1 MVYETRTRGRLIA
14 DRFRIIGADPEPGRT
29 VAAVDRDAPAASAAV
44 RLAVVDPE
52 VDADQLDVW
61 AATWRSLAERGL
73 VVPLL
78 DVVVDDEL
86 GAFAVVEM
94 SASLPVHPG
103 DPAAVDQ
110 DERLGAALAQAG
122 LELSNLELDA
132 LGFDGDGRLILDAVR
147 FVARSPQTASEGAAM
162 LIDLLGPVAIADPPR
177 ERGCRG
183 GRPRAAVR
191 GNARRRV
198 IIAASVVLIGVA
210 TLIVVLPDRSN
221 APASIAPADDDAIDP
236 AVQRALAA
244 EARPAPSR
252 ARSPRPSR
260 PPRPQPVTQA
270 PAEPIDV
277 PASSAPSSARVVPDP
292 DGLPLADSEI
302 DGDALPL
309 AEDVGAH
316 MPVDG
321 DGLPSA
327 EDGDGALLPES

>member
-52 VDADQLDVW
+52 VDVDQLDVW

-94 SASLPVHPG
+94 SSSLPVHPG

-110 DERLGAALAQAG
+110 AERLGAALAQAG

-132 LGFDGDGRLILDAVR
+132 LGVDGDGRLILDAVR
-147 FVARSPQTASEGAAM
+147 FVARSPRTASEGAAM
-162 LIDLLGPVAIADPPR
+162 LLDLLGPVAVADPPR
-177 ERGCRG
+177 ERRSSG
-183 GRPRAAVR
+183 GRPRAGVR
-191 GNARRRV
+191 GSARRRV
-198 IIAASVVLIGVA
+198 ILAASIVLIGAA
-210 TLIVVLPDRSN
+210 TLVVVLPDRSN
-221 APASIAPADDDAIDP
+221 APASIAPAADDAIDP
-236 AVQRALAA
+236 VVQRALAA

-252 ARSPRPSR
+252 ARPPRPSR
-260 PPRPQPVTQA
+260 LPRTRPVAQA
-270 PAEPIDV
+270 PGEPIDV
-277 PASSAPSSARVVPDP
+277 PASSAPPPARVVPDP
-292 DGLPLADSEI
+292 DVLPPAESEI

-309 AEDVGAH
+309 AEDVGALT
-316 MPVDG
+316 PVDG
-321 DGLPSA
+321 DRLPSA
-327 EDGDGALLPES
+327 DEGDGTLLPES